1 MDTAD
6 AQGMTPLLYACKN
19 GQMRLAKY
27 LLKERRPSAKAR
39 SAQGWT
45 GLHFLALSALGG
57 AQQGTRGPNATN
69 NREKK
74 AKDRMSSQDRL
85 EVAELLLANGC
96 DVNAKAAGVSAFYA
110 ACMEGDRELVRLCI
124 DHGAQV
130 NAVGEADD
138 RPRAEEMQEGGD
150 GDVGLDDMNVE
161 EWTDDD
167 EGGAWDDQLN
177 SSNNSAMDEEQQE
190 QLQQPQRTS
199 PASESRFKGRE
210 DVAVRSA
217 SAGGKRSRSKSY
229 RERVNIF
236 QRDREEEA
244 IGESGTYHLHPAVR
258 VVSLCV
264 SCRTVSLAVSS
275 RVFVFGALS
284 FSQTDGRPQERK
296 R

>member
-1 MDTAD
+1 MCEILITSIPSGESVDTAD

-27 LLKERRPSAKAR
+27 LLKERRPSAKVK

-57 AQQGTRGPNATN
+57 AQQGARGPKATN

-138 RPRAEEMQEGGD
+138 RPRAEEMQEGGE
-150 GDVGLDDMNVE
+150 VGLDDMNVE

-177 SSNNSAMDEEQQE
+177 TSNSSAMDEEQQE
-190 QLQQPQRTS
+190 QPQRAS
-199 PASESRFKGRE
+199 PASESHFKGRE

-244 IGESGTYHLHPAVR
+244 IGESGTHHLHRAVR
-258 VVSLCV
+258 VVS
-264 SCRTVSLAVSS
+264 
-275 RVFVFGALS
+275 
-284 FSQTDGRPQERK
+284 
-296 R
+296 